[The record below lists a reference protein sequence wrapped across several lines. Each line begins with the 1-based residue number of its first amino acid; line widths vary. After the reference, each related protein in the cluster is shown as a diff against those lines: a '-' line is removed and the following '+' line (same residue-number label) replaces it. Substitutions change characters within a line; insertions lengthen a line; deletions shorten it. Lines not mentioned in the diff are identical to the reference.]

1 MQPVGAEHALPL
13 GRPIGKAHVRAAVP
27 ADQTSG
33 EVAERFRYASGA
45 NARTSR
51 SAQVCVG

>member
-1 MQPVGAEHALPL
+1 VQPVGAEHALPL